1 MNPKELRQRAD
12 EAENDRRQIQSYID
26 VGYEYAIPWRK
37 DANRGAIMKRL
48 MDGTG
53 PRAVANFAAHLST
66 SLIPPEGQFFELRA
80 GDLVSFGSP
89 EDIEQADRDNEYAT
103 KIIHSL
109 LRSARIEIAMSE
121 MCMDLALSTGAMFM
135 RAGDKKRTL
144 LETAAVPAYQLAI
157 ELGANNMHEAWFW
170 KRNIT
175 GREIMAN
182 YPDADFPQ
190 SLKDKICKAPMQK
203 YEVLQGTYWCSK
215 DGIYKTSAIIENYEL
230 ETTTQRASP
239 WITPRYWAMPSFAW
253 GIGPLLLALP
263 DIRTLNKNVELI
275 LRAAS
280 LSLAPPM
287 MVADDGILNPNNLV
301 IGEHSLIR
309 VSRTGGG
316 MYGDPIKPLNI
327 GGRVD
332 LGQLVAD
339 DLKSSIQ
346 KTMLDYSLPP
356 ETGAVRSPTEI
367 IKRDQQE
374 QKITLGAFGRLQREC
389 LEPIIL
395 RTIDIADQ
403 LKIPGISWQQHKPDY
418 FLNKVKVTT
427 PMARAVEQGD
437 ATNFF
442 NFLQILQSVGG
453 QELSN
458 LMVDLE
464 KQAPWIADMM
474 GVPARIIRP
483 ADERADI
490 KQQAMDAMQQQAD
503 MQQQMMQ
510 QQAAQEAQKNGAP
523 PPTQVAPPPD
533 EIPLDLLDAA

>member
-1 MNPKELRQRAD
+1 MNGKELTQRAA

-26 VGYEYAIPWRK
+26 IGYEYAIPWRK
-37 DANRGAIMKRL
+37 DVKRGSIMQKL
-48 MDGTG
+48 MDSTG

-66 SLIPPEGQFFELRA
+66 SLIPPEGKFFELRA
-80 GDLVSFGSP
+80 GDLIQFGDVADV
-89 EDIEQADRDNEYAT
+89 EAADRENEYAT
-103 KIIHSL
+103 QIIHSL
-109 LRSARIEIAMSE
+109 LRSARIELAMSE
-121 MCMDLALSTGAMFM
+121 MCMDLAISTGAMFM

-144 LETAAVPAYQLAI
+144 LEATAVPAYQLAI

-170 KRNIT
+170 KREIT
-175 GREIMAN
+175 GREILAN
-182 YPDADFPQ
+182 YPDADFPV
-190 SLKDKICKAPMQK
+190 SLKTAIEKNPSAKH
-203 YEVLQGTYWCSK
+203 EVLQGTHWCSK
-215 DGIYKTSAIIENYEL
+215 DGVYKTCAIVKEFIL
-230 ETTTQRASP
+230 EETIQRASP

-263 DIRTLNKNVELI
+263 DIRTLNKNVELV

-287 MVADDGILNPNNLV
+287 MVADDGILNPDTLV

-309 VSRTGGG
+309 VNRTGGG
-316 MYGDPIKPLNI
+316 MYGDPIKPLNL

-339 DLKSSIQ
+339 NLKAGI
-346 KTMLDYSLPP
+346 KETMLDVSLPP

-474 GVPARIIRP
+474 GVPARVIRSS
-483 ADERADI
+483 DERDGI
-490 KQQAMDAMQQQAD
+490 KQQAMDAMQQQAEQ
-503 MQQQMMQ
+503 QQQMAMMQ
-510 QQAAQEAQKNGAP
+510 AQSKNGGQAASP
-523 PPTQVAPPPD
+523 QVAPPPD